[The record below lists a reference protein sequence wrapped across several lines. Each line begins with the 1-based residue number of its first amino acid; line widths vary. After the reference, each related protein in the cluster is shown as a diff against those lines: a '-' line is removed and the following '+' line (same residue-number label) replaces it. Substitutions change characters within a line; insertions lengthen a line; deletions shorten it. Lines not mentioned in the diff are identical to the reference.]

1 MLSIST
7 FFRYINRW
15 EKFYMIIGTVSAVI
29 NGILM
34 PGMAILVGLITNSY
48 DPDNTPEDVFHQ
60 ME

>member
-7 FFRYINRW
+7 FFRYINRR

-48 DPDNTPEDVFHQ
+48 DPYNTPEDVFHQ